1 MGSLPFFV
9 VVFLGS
15 LWVLDGRYC
24 VCGGAGRA
32 LRRYGGGGV
41 RVGIAADVSCPFDK
55 EGMRRGG
62 GASEDRETSRSVTSP
77 PPLPHTSPPPPP
89 DTCQSAPGQCGRPR
103 RAPPS
108 RHVLL
113 FRGAGPGSVAPR
125 STRRFQPPPPAKC
138 VETTGINETRWNI
151 RGCRASP
158 FCFAFF
164 FFPV

>member
-1 MGSLPFFV
+1 VVGSLPFFV

-62 GASEDRETSRSVTSP
+62 GASEDRDKP
-77 PPLPHTSPPPPP
+77 IGDL
-89 DTCQSAPGQCGRPR
+89 SAPSSSHLSP
-103 RAPPS
+103 PPS
-108 RHVLL
+108 RHVSV
-113 FRGAGPGSVAPR
+113 GAR
-125 STRRFQPPPPAKC
+125 
-138 VETTGINETRWNI
+138 
-151 RGCRASP
+151 
-158 FCFAFF
+158 
-164 FFPV
+164 